1 MEALNVVND
10 ISSCIG
16 VCLVTTTIDALALL
30 HLEEVL
36 ASRIVGAT
44 ADTEH

>member
-1 MEALNVVND
+1 MEALNVVKD
-10 ISSCIG
+10 ISACIG

-30 HLEEVL
+30 HLEESR

-44 ADTEH
+44 ADTDH